1 MNVKRN
7 LIESAADE
15 ENVEDEETNIANAV
29 GQKKHLG
36 GQLPPDSTQNDVK
49 LQSKKMVLNFSEQA
63 SHGEPKTT

>member
-29 GQKKHLG
+29 GQKKLLG
-36 GQLPPDSTQNDVK
+36 G
-49 LQSKKMVLNFSEQA
+49 
-63 SHGEPKTT
+63 